1 MTLTQLAR
9 RAHPLNR
16 RHAAK
21 YVLALRWMRQR
32 NLWILDRFGK
42 APKWATPQT

>member
-1 MTLTQLAR
+1 MNLTTYAR
-9 RAHPLNR
+9 RAHPHNR

-21 YVLALRWMRQR
+21 YVLALRYMRQR

-42 APKWATPQT
+42 TPKWATPQ

>member
-1 MTLTQLAR
+1 MTLTTLAR
-9 RAHPLNR
+9 RAHPINR

-21 YVLALRWMRQR
+21 YVLALRWMRAR

-42 APKWATPQT
+42 APKWATPQ